1 MVKVPINMRKTFQDK
16 NALLNSMRQLSLN
29 VDLFLLWPTLIV
41 VPNFCTTISIKDCK
55 KENLS
60 EEIQRCTKKHATCKT
75 FITSLFL
82 CIIGSKTSGPNLFHR
97 PPSPLN
103 LLTYHYSISQT
114 KNKVYKQ
121 TNKIMCSK

>member
-29 VDLFLLWPTLIV
+29 VDLFLLWLTRIV

-60 EEIQRCTKKHATCKT
+60 EEIQRYTKKHATCKT

-82 CIIGSKTSGPNLFHR
+82 CIIGNKTSGPNLFHR

-114 KNKVYKQ
+114 ENKVYKQ